1 MEPSITT
8 TTQSPQQ
15 AAPYLQSTAKYYNG
29 LTIFN
34 FRKAILRWD
43 TDGRVRAFDVTDS
56 APQTLF
62 EVMPNQIQSAH
73 LELTQ
78 LVLMVDGKK
87 YRFDLLTGAPMAAF
101 APFGMLGMAIY
112 YDKAEQSDA
121 TKWISGLQ
129 SVGVAVGN
137 TDPARAIKLGL
148 KAGLAVVVGV
158 VVMIIVT
165 IFIAIING

>member
-1 MEPSITT
+1 MEPSI

-15 AAPYLQSTAKYYNG
+15 AAPYLQSAAKYYNG
-29 LTIFN
+29 LTVFN

-43 TDGRVRAFDVTDS
+43 IDGRIRAFDVTDS

-62 EVMPNQIQSAH
+62 EVLPAQIQSAH

-78 LVLMVDGKK
+78 LVLTVNGKK

-148 KAGLAVVVGV
+148 KAGLVIAVGLVVIV
-158 VVMIIVT
+158 IIT
-165 IFIAIING
+165 ILIAVING